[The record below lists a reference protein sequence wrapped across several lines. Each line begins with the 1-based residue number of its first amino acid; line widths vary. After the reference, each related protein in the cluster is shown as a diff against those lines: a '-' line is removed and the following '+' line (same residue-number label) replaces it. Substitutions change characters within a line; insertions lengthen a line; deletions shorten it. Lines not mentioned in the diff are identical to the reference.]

1 MAGAMYVSTLQ
12 YGPYAIY
19 SGGCIGANR
28 INRSIRWALEASKG
42 VKAIARHR
50 HGYWL
55 EKPCRARIRCVMGM
69 DQTANE
75 RTWLPCVVCGVLF
88 DVKRKG
94 AGALIRR
101 RYTGDGRWLADGSC
115 AGKTVEKKC
124 EGIRPVVWRV
134 FKQALQQQ
142 QKNGGKDCLQRQTVS
157 LGLWRGEVEGL
168 AG

>member
-1 MAGAMYVSTLQ
+1 
-12 YGPYAIY
+12 
-19 SGGCIGANR
+19 
-28 INRSIRWALEASKG
+28 
-42 VKAIARHR
+42 
-50 HGYWL
+50 
-55 EKPCRARIRCVMGM
+55 MGM

-75 RTWLPCVVCGVLF
+75 RTCLPCVVCGVLF

-134 FKQALQQQ
+134 FKQAAAT
-142 QKNGGKDCLQRQTVS
+142 KNGVARQ
-157 LGLWRGEVEGL
+157 GLPTADRRSRWVCGEAKWRG
-168 AG
+168 